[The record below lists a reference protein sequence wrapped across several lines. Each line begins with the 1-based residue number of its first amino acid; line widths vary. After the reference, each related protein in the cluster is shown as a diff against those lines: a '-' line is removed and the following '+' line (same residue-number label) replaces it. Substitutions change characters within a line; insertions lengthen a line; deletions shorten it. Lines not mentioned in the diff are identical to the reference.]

1 MYVNPSTSYEAV
13 LNDGTTGLVT
23 DLELA
28 TLDNVGGTTQDFDTS
43 AIEEIA
49 HGVYAAI
56 RTAPSSA
63 GQYSL
68 VWKLSSTGDIRG
80 VDDLTVTTDVVPGV
94 VVGSGNLYI
103 TRDQLKTILD
113 LNDTD
118 FQDLAIDIAIEGAC
132 RAIDGYTGHR
142 FYQATMA
149 RYFSADP
156 LYPVLDI
163 DDLITATEV
172 AVDQDGD
179 GTYEETWVQGT
190 DFLLDPPNA
199 ASDGRPERRLI
210 IRQAGGFTYPRGDR
224 WFFES
229 FGHRVFPRYDRSVR
243 ITGTWGWPAVP
254 AQVTSAAVLISNRL
268 LERTRQAPLGILV
281 ASAREVTGTARLGR
295 IDPDAAWLLDQIPG
309 GQRRLLI

>member
-1 MYVNPSTSYEAV
+1 MYVNPGTSYEAV
-13 LNDGTTGLVT
+13 LNDGVTGLVG

-28 TLDNVGGTTQDFDTS
+28 TLDNVGGTTQAYDTA

-49 HGVYAAI
+49 HGVYSAI
-56 RTAPSSA
+56 RTAPAVA

-94 VVGSGNLYI
+94 ILGSGDLYI
-103 TRDQLKTILD
+103 TRDQLKSMLD
-113 LNDTD
+113 LTSTD
-118 FQDLAIDIAIEGAC
+118 FEDTAIDIAIAAAC

-142 FYQATMA
+142 YYQMTAT
-149 RYFSADP
+149 RYFTANP
-156 LYPVLDI
+156 LEVELFI
-163 DDLITATEV
+163 DDLITATSV
-172 AVDQDGD
+172 TVDQDGD
-179 GTYEETWVQGT
+179 GTYDLTWVEGT
-190 DFLLDPPNA
+190 DFLLDPANA
-199 ASDGRPERRLI
+199 PLEGRPKRSLL
-210 IRQAGGFTYPRGDR
+210 IRQSGGFTYPRGNR

-229 FGHRVFPRYDRSVR
+229 FGQRFPRYERAVK
-243 ITGTWGWPAVP
+243 IVGTWGWPAVP
-254 AQVTSAAVLISNRL
+254 PQVTQAAVFIANRF

-281 ASAREVTGTARLGR
+281 ASAREITGTARLGR